1 MTKIVVLLMLAFLA
15 FAWFSLPSPP
25 RPAGEAP
32 AGGHANHG
40 GDPAAFSNGVVVAI
54 DKIAGNLTISHGP
67 IQHLG
72 MPGMTMGFRAG
83 SAALLEG
90 IKPGDKVR
98 FHADVVDGNFTVTK
112 IEIQS
117 VN

>member
-1 MTKIVVLLMLAFLA
+1 MRTILVLLMLAFLV

-25 RPAGEAP
+25 RPPGESSS
-32 AGGHANHG
+32 GGHANHG
-40 GDPAAFSNGVVVAI
+40 GDPAALSNGVVVAV
-54 DKIAGNLTISHGP
+54 DKSAGNLTISHGP

-83 SAALLEG
+83 NPALLEG
-90 IKPGDKVR
+90 IKPGDKIR
-98 FHADVVDGNFTVTK
+98 FHADLVGGDFTVMK
-112 IEIQS
+112 IEA